1 MSDAGV
7 NTAPAAG
14 GAANL
19 TELKP
24 RAVRQGARA
33 RTLRL
38 WNRAVQVVMLLV
50 IGQWSFY
57 GIFRCPFVVPYISC
71 QNCPVVACHG
81 RLFTM
86 FWGVWAG
93 WLALAALFGRAFCGW
108 ACPGGTVNRLLGLFA
123 PLRLKPGGL
132 AARLLPFG
140 KYGGLALALWAY
152 FVLGQ
157 PRVNVP
163 IRTGEFLGAVA
174 LTFEHAMPLWLVR
187 TWTVVG
193 ILSLG
198 VAVSAAWCRF
208 ACPAGGVL
216 EVVRRFAPFAVYK
229 TDACNGCDKCRKV
242 CYMATRPGETN
253 CTNCGDCIG
262 SCPQDCIGMGRQ
274 PR

>member
-7 NTAPAAG
+7 NAVHATG
-14 GAANL
+14 GTANL

-24 RAVRQGARA
+24 RLGARA
-33 RTLRL
+33 RAVRL
-38 WNRAVQVVMLLV
+38 WNRAAQAVMLLV

-108 ACPGGTVNRLLGLFA
+108 ACPGGTVNRLLGFFA

-163 IRTGEFLGAVA
+163 IRTGEFFGAVA

-216 EVVRRFAPFAVYK
+216 DVVRRFAPFSVYK
-229 TDACNGCDKCRKV
+229 TDACNGCDKCRRV

-253 CTNCGDCIG
+253 CTNCGDCLD
-262 SCPQDCIGMGRQ
+262 SCPQDCIGMGRK